1 MTRKHGE
8 LEAQVLDALWAL
20 EEAGFESITSSEIL
34 EQLGN
39 KDSVALTTLLT
50 VLSRLCDKG
59 LVLRLKNGGRNLVF
73 SSVQSREDQAA
84 SALLELLE
92 NSANPDLVVSHF
104 VGALSPDLKEALRK
118 SLRKKI

>member
-8 LEAQVLDALWAL
+8 LEAEVLNALWSL
-20 EEAGFESITSSEIL
+20 EEAGNDAITSSEIL
-34 EQLGN
+34 EELDPKGG
-39 KDSVALTTLLT
+39 VALTTLLT

-59 LVLRLKNGGRNLVF
+59 LVLRTKSVGRSLVF
-73 SSVQSREDQAA
+73 RTVQSREDQAA

-104 VGALSPDLKEALRK
+104 VGVLSPELKDSLRK
-118 SLRKKI
+118 SLRKQS